1 MSVAKMDNNPPL
13 VIREGTPADGEVI
26 TQLIAELADSIG
38 ETASPTAEY
47 VYTFL
52 SFPGSHI
59 FLAEEDGQVF
69 GMLSFSIRPN
79 LYHAESCCLVD
90 ELVVAEKARGKG
102 VGKALVQRLVLHAKE
117 AGCAEASLSVM
128 PGNTRAREFYRSLGF
143 IDEAILMEIHFEPN
157 D

>member
-1 MSVAKMDNNPPL
+1 MMNNTSPIF
-13 VIREGTPADGEVI
+13 IREGTPVDGKAI
-26 TQLIAELADSIG
+26 SQLIAELADSIG

-47 VYTFL
+47 VDAYL

-59 FLAEEDGQVF
+59 FLAEQDGQVV

-90 ELVVAEKARGKG
+90 EVVVAEKARGKG
-102 VGKALVQRLVLHAKE
+102 VGKALVQRLMLHAKE

-128 PGNTRAREFYRSLGF
+128 PGNTRALEFYRSLGF
-143 IDEAILMEIHFEPN
+143 ADEAILMEIHFEPN

>member
-1 MSVAKMDNNPPL
+1 MMNNTSPIL
-13 VIREGTPADGEVI
+13 IREGTPVDEEVVA
-26 TQLIAELADSIG
+26 QLIAELADSFG
-38 ETASPTAEY
+38 ETASPTAGY
-47 VYTFL
+47 VDTYL

-59 FLAEEDGQVF
+59 FLAEQDGQVV

-79 LYHAESCCLVD
+79 LYHAESCCMVD
-90 ELVVAEKARGKG
+90 EVVVAEKARGKG
-102 VGKALVQRLVLHAKE
+102 VGKALVQRLLLHAKE

-143 IDEAILMEIHFEPN
+143 ADEAILMEIHLRSN

>member
-1 MSVAKMDNNPPL
+1 MMNNTSPIL
-13 VIREGTPADGEVI
+13 IREGTPVDGKAI
-26 TQLIAELADSIG
+26 SQLIAELADSIG
-38 ETASPTAEY
+38 ETASPTSEY
-47 VYTFL
+47 VSTYL

-59 FLAEEDGQVF
+59 FLAELAGQVV

-90 ELVVAEKARGKG
+90 EVVVAEKARGKG
-102 VGKALVQRLVLHAKE
+102 VGKALVQRLMLHAKE

-143 IDEAILMEIHFEPN
+143 TDEAILMEIHFEPN